1 MRLRNLVLVLMAAL
15 IPLAS
20 CGDDDGPSSTR
31 APGEMNTPVTPV
43 EMRGFYLTVDASN
56 TVICEPENIEMSLD
70 AQDDFPDSDNVA
82 LVSKSEN
89 LPDFVYF
96 GIQTT
101 TGMKKTVIAHYVIGD
116 ERGSV
121 PGVLYLVSKIDSD
134 ISEEEIYAGSW
145 TGNASRPEG
154 NPLITCPYVL
164 VPREAVGE
172 DGCGGGTREMAEGLR
187 KYLASDMDPTELGT
201 CYSPIT
207 ADGKSMPE
215 DISFGNY

>member
-1 MRLRNLVLVLMAAL
+1 MQLRNLVLVLMAAL

-20 CGDDDGPSSTR
+20 CGDDDGPSSTG
-31 APGEMNTPVTPV
+31 APGEMNTPVAPV
-43 EMRGFYLTVDASN
+43 EMRGFYLSADASN
-56 TVICEPENIEMSLD
+56 TVVCEPENIEMFLD

-82 LVSKSEN
+82 LVSRNESF
-89 LPDFVYF
+89 PDFTYL

-101 TGMKKTVIAHYVIGD
+101 TGAKKTIIAHYVIGD

-121 PGVLYLVSKIDSD
+121 PGVLYLVSKTDSD
-134 ISEEEIYAGSW
+134 ISEEEIYAGYW

-172 DGCGGGTREMAEGLR
+172 DGCSGETGEIAEGLR
-187 KYLASDMDPTELGT
+187 KYLAADMDADELGN
-201 CYSPIT
+201 CYRPLT
-207 ADGKSMPE
+207 EEGKLKPGA
-215 DISFGNY
+215 F